1 MVCYLHCHEEPLP
14 GREANR
20 MTAFPRWWQGRIGE
34 TKRFVS
40 FLVFGESVEVTDF
53 GSFWGQELFLSKEEV
68 FEEGTQVKTEW
79 FVLQLNVV
87 KLYRWVGEAEA
98 LVRGPF
104 TTSLLLF
111 A

>member
-1 MVCYLHCHEEPLP
+1 M
-14 GREANR
+14 
-20 MTAFPRWWQGRIGE
+20 
-34 TKRFVS
+34 
-40 FLVFGESVEVTDF
+40 EVTDF

-87 KLYRWVGEAEA
+87 KLYKWVGEAET

>member
-1 MVCYLHCHEEPLP
+1 MKEKDL
-14 GREANR
+14 
-20 MTAFPRWWQGRIGE
+20 FP
-34 TKRFVS
+34 
-40 FLVFGESVEVTDF
+40 FLFLEKSVEVTDF
-53 GSFWGQELFLSKEEV
+53 GSFWRQELFLSKEV

-79 FVLQLNVV
+79 FVLQFNVV
-87 KLYRWVGEAEA
+87 KLYKWVGEAEA